1 LNYHSLNNKENDVKK
16 HFATWA
22 FVGLSALASPAT
34 WAAVELEGVRFE
46 DTIQVADQPLQLNGA
61 GVRVK
66 WVVDVYAASLYLPHK
81 GATAEEALDQPG
93 AKSVHTVLLRDVTAK
108 DFVGALS
115 KGFKANNPPEVYER
129 FQHRLQEL
137 SHLME
142 ETGSARK
149 GTLVRIDYLPQTG
162 TRIYVDGKRQGAD
175 LPDEAFFKG
184 LLRIWL
190 GPKPVDADL
199 KAALLGRK

>member
-1 LNYHSLNNKENDVKK
+1 MKK
-16 HFATWA
+16 HLAAWTLA
-22 FVGLSALASPAT
+22 GLSALYSPTT

-46 DTIQVADQPLQLNGA
+46 DTIQVANQPLQLNGA

-66 WVVDVYAASLYLPHK
+66 LVVDVYAASLYLPHK
-81 GATAEEALDQPG
+81 GSTLEEALDQPG
-93 AKSVHTVLLRDVTAK
+93 AKSVHTVLLRDVSAQ
-108 DFVGALS
+108 DFVGALI

-129 FQHRLQEL
+129 FLPRLQEL

-199 KAALLGRK
+199 KAALLGSK